1 MNRFKTKKE
10 FINGL
15 ADLEAPKGF
24 SWDLIGEKYA
34 PDIVRWRNDPEI
46 LSFMEMDN
54 KLKLEEQLR
63 FLENYDSFDRVDLI
77 LSAKKPVGVFN
88 IKNFESHPE
97 YGAIMGEA
105 DYRGKG
111 LGSQVKLLI
120 FKYWFITLNKEEIFV
135 KNKLSNNKVIKSN
148 EGWGFEKYREEGN
161 YIMLRLKKQDF
172 LDKKLQS

>member
-1 MNRFKTKKE
+1 MDRFKIKKE
-10 FINGL
+10 FINRLGE
-15 ADLEAPKGF
+15 LEAPIGF
-24 SWDLIGEKYA
+24 SWDLIEEKYA
-34 PDIVRWRNDPEI
+34 TNIVKWRNDPEI

-54 KLKLEEQLR
+54 KIKLEDQLK
-63 FLENYDSFDRVDLI
+63 FLKNYDSFDRVDII
-77 LSAKKPVGVFN
+77 LSANKPVGVFN

-105 DYRGKG
+105 AYRGKG

-135 KNKLSNNKVIKSN
+135 KNKLSNDKVIKSN

-161 YIMLRLKKQDF
+161 YMILRLKRQDF
-172 LDKKLQS
+172 LNRKLQQ